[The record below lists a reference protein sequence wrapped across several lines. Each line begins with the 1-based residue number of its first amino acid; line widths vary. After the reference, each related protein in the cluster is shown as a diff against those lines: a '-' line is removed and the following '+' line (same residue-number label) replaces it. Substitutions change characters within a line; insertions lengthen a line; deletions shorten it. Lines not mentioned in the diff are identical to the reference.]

1 LAAAVLLLLVSDE
14 LGLASEVEELFELE
28 LSDEPSLF
36 LLSEFSRAR
45 LRVP

>member
-1 LAAAVLLLLVSDE
+1 MSE
-14 LGLASEVEELFELE
+14 LDFESEEDDVELE
-28 LSDEPSLF
+28 LSDFSDDEEDELSVF

>member
-1 LAAAVLLLLVSDE
+1 MMTRTTTRTS
-14 LGLASEVEELFELE
+14 ELE
-28 LSDEPSLF
+28 LSDFSDDEDVSLF